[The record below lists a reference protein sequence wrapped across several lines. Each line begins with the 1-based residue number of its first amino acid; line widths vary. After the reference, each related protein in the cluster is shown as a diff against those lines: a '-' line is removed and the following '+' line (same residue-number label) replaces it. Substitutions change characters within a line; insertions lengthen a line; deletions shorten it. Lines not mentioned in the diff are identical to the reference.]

1 MRCAPATPARLR
13 RRCSAVL
20 GGGVWP
26 LVEYAR
32 PRKEVV
38 SGIERALLYKA
49 QVVAP
54 RIHNVERALAPGP
67 PEDIG
72 SRLTVDRVG
81 SQSVELSGALVDGV
95 DIAYGE
101 VERLRA
107 RAGRYSALGRIDD
120 GDDEGPL
127 SAAPR

>member
-1 MRCAPATPARLR
+1 MF
-13 RRCSAVL
+13 
-20 GGGVWP
+20 
-26 LVEYAR
+26 
-32 PRKEVV
+32 

-54 RIHNVERALAPGP
+54 RIHNVERALAPGA

-72 SRLTVDRVG
+72 SGLTVDRVG
-81 SQSVELSGALVDGV
+81 SQSVELRGALVDGV

-107 RAGRYSALGRIDD
+107 RAGRDTGLGRIDD
-120 GDDEGPL
+120 GTALKVLTRTGWRWPGVL
-127 SAAPR
+127 NSRA